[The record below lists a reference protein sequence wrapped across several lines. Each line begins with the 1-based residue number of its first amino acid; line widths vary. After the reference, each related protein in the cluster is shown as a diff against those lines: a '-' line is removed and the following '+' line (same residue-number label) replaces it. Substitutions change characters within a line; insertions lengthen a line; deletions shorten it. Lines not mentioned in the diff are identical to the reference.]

1 MSLIQK
7 FIVENPYR
15 LIGILSNS
23 KIGEIKRNINKIKAF
38 NKIGKD
44 LKIEFDVEGISFPNF
59 KSGFIPR
66 KAQDSQVS
74 R

>member
-1 MSLIQK
+1 MSIIQK

-38 NKIGKD
+38 NKIE
-44 LKIEFDVEGISFPNF
+44 KI
-59 KSGFIPR
+59 
-66 KAQDSQVS
+66 
-74 R
+74 